1 MHDHVVLQSTNEEQI
16 NLHKMKRISIIFLS
30 NLCWLLSLGQIKDI
44 VQTDGY
50 TNAVHKTHAGKI
62 VFTAGYI
69 ALDKIKETDFLS
81 NFALKKDPDLDIRVF
96 LDNSITNYLH
106 QLAPDLSA
114 EELIVKG
121 NYQFSFFV
129 DDHFIYKENLH
140 YGAGLKKNT
149 TTTFRVPI
157 VDSKDGD
164 WWSIYLFERF
174 QLNGGEKAL
183 TDGMHQLKIEMRPYL
198 KMNENA
204 ELKLGEIIVKGQ
216 INLIVKTPKLTAKQI
231 VVQPIQPNSGWPI
244 SKAGYDKKIIE
255 ALNKSIVLNEFKK
268 ITSIVVIKNGK
279 LLIEEYF
286 NQANRNTMHDTRSV
300 GKSFTSALMG
310 IAIKQGYIKSEKQ
323 SLKTFYDLQ
332 QFANY
337 SSKKDSI
344 SIQDLLKMSTAF
356 NGSDNH
362 DDSPGNEEN
371 MYPTE
376 NWVKFAL
383 DLPMDSTKNNG
394 KQWDYFT
401 AGVILL
407 GDIINK
413 SVPDGLEKFA
423 DKKLFH
429 PLGIT
434 NYQWQYT
441 PQKVANTAGGLQM
454 SALSFAKFGQLYQN
468 KGLWNGQQ
476 ILPTKWVDETFTK
489 QLQIPERENEFY
501 GYLFWNKT
509 YTINGKNYET
519 FYCAGNGGS
528 KIYVFKDIPLTIV
541 ITAKAY
547 NKPYAHPQVDKM
559 MEVYILPAV
568 LK

>member
-1 MHDHVVLQSTNEEQI
+1 
-16 NLHKMKRISIIFLS
+16 MKFISIILLI
-30 NLCWLLSLGQIKDI
+30 NLCWLASSGQINDL

-50 TNAVHKTHAGKI
+50 TNTMHKNNTGRI

-69 ALDKIKETDFLS
+69 PLEQIQEKDFLTDFAIKQ
-81 NFALKKDPDLDIRVF
+81 NVDLDIRVF

-106 QLAPDLSA
+106 KLAPNLSA
-114 EELIVKG
+114 AELVVKG

-129 DDHFIYKENLH
+129 DDHLIYKENLH

-149 TTTFRVPI
+149 NTTFRVPI
-157 VDSKDGD
+157 LDSKDGD
-164 WWSIYLFERF
+164 WWSVYMFERF
-174 QLNGGEKAL
+174 QLNGGKKAL
-183 TDGMHQLKIEMRPYL
+183 TDGVHLLKIEMRPYIIIDVE
-198 KMNENA
+198 KEV
-204 ELKLGEIIVKGQ
+204 KLGEIIAQGQ
-216 INLIVKTPKLTAKQI
+216 INLIVKTPALTARQI
-231 VVQPIQPNSGWPI
+231 AIQPIQANSGWLI
-244 SKAGYDKKIIE
+244 SNATYDKQKME
-255 ALNKSIVLNEFKK
+255 ELNKRIALDEFKK
-268 ITSIVVIKNGK
+268 ITSIIVIKNGK

-286 NQANRNTMHDTRSV
+286 NQANRNTMLDTRSV
-300 GKSFTSALMG
+300 GKSFTSAIMG
-310 IAIKQGYIKSEKQ
+310 IAIKDGYIKNEHQ
-323 SLKTFYDLQ
+323 HLATFYDLK

-337 SSKKDSI
+337 SSKKDSVT
-344 SIQDLLKMSTAF
+344 IQDLLKMSSAF
-356 NGSDNH
+356 NGSDNQ

-383 DLPMDSTKNNG
+383 DLPMDSTKING
-394 KQWDYFT
+394 NQWDYFT

-407 GDIINK
+407 GDILNK
-413 SVPDGLEKFA
+413 SVPGGLEKYA
-423 DKKLFH
+423 DSKLFH

-441 PQKVANTAGGLQM
+441 PQKIANTAGGLQM

-468 KGLWNGQQ
+468 KGLWNGRQ
-476 ILPTKWVDETFTK
+476 ILPRKWVEETFTK
-489 QLQIPERENEFY
+489 HLPIPERENEFY

-509 YTINGKNYET
+509 YTIHQKKYET

-547 NKPYAHPQVDKM
+547 NKPYAHRQVDKM
-559 MEVYILPAV
+559 MEEYILPAL